1 MKKLILLF
9 LSISLLIACSD
20 DQDGVTDISND
31 DIVGIW
37 NITKSEFSGTATA
50 TVQGIPVTGSAKGS
64 GKNYDLTLTFKE
76 NPNEFNFE
84 GTFTSVVEI
93 SIQGQT
99 QMVERELNSLG
110 DVTVGTWK
118 IENNQLFSENDGV
131 TSEAL
136 PIESISSN
144 KIVVKIDIDQTFTS
158 PQDIPITVKGIGT
171 VILEK

>member
-31 DIVGIW
+31 DIVGTW

-50 TVQGIPVTGSAKGS
+50 TVQGIPVTGSAKGT
-64 GKNYDLTLTFKE
+64 GKDYDLALTFKE
-76 NPNEFNFE
+76 NPNEFSFE
-84 GTFTSVVEI
+84 GTFTSVVEV

-99 QMVERELNSLG
+99 QIVERELNSLG
-110 DVTVGTWK
+110 EVTVGTWK
-118 IENNQLFSENDGV
+118 IENNQLFFENGGV

-158 PQDIPITVKGIGT
+158 PQDIPVTVKGIGT